1 MNLCLNYEI
10 CKQVKYKILHLY
22 CTDCF
27 IYFNKKIDLV
37 KNEKNNQCP
46 ICGSDAIY
54 GVWESS
60 QDQDDYYN

>member
-1 MNLCLNYEI
+1 MNFQC
-10 CKQVKYKILHLY
+10 HS
-22 CTDCF
+22 CF
-27 IYFNKKIDLV
+27 EFFDELP
-37 KNEKNNQCP
+37 ENNQCP